1 VPHIHLVTDLDAPPA
16 RAFDASLDLDLEVRA
31 GAPYGTRI
39 ARRSERSGGII
50 AHGQAVTWQARHFG
64 FTWTH
69 TSRIT
74 EHVRPQRFVDEMA
87 RGVFAEFRHEHTFE
101 ALPGERTRMI
111 DDVYYRSPLGAA
123 GRLAD
128 RLFVERRLRRLLAER
143 NTEISRVCRT
153 AR

>member
-1 VPHIHLVTDLDAPPA
+1 VPHIRLVTDLDAPQA

-31 GAPYGTRI
+31 GDPYGMRI

-50 AHGQAVTWQARHFG
+50 EHGQAVTWQARHFG
-64 FTWTH
+64 ITWTH

-74 EHVRPQRFVDEMA
+74 EHDRPKRFVDEME
-87 RGVFAEFRHEHTFE
+87 RGVFAEFRHVHTFE
-101 ALPGERTRMI
+101 ELPGHRTRMT
-111 DDVYYRSPLGAA
+111 DDLYYRSPLGAL

-128 RLFVERRLRRLLAER
+128 RLFVERRLRRLLTER
-143 NTEISRVCRT
+143 NAEIARVCRT